1 MSFGERFGV
10 AIGFIVVCDLI
21 WISVNVKK
29 NWGIYFE
36 VKNTFEIKNTS
47 EVTYTSKK
55 IGLLFFN
62 AIICWVA
69 SALYIA
75 GHTYDDVGTAFGE
88 GAWLGSLVYAVFN
101 LTTSVVAPN
110 WRAHGF
116 FLPIVD
122 TMWGTILFGSASAF
136 VSAVS

>member
-1 MSFGERFGV
+1 MNFGERFGV
-10 AIGFIVVCDLI
+10 ALGVIIFCDFI
-21 WISVNVKK
+21 WISVNVIK
-29 NWGIYFE
+29 NWGIYFK
-36 VKNTFEIKNTS
+36 VKDTFEIKNTS
-47 EVTYTSKK
+47 EVIYMSKK
-55 IGLLFFN
+55 IWLLISSS
-62 AIICWVA
+62 IICWVA

-75 GHTYDDVGTAFGE
+75 GHPYDDVGTAFGE

-101 LTTSVVAPN
+101 LTTLVVAPN

-116 FLPIVD
+116 LLPIVD

>member
-10 AIGFIVVCDLI
+10 ALGVIGVCDFI
-21 WISVNVKK
+21 WILVNVKW
-29 NWGIYFE
+29 NRGIYFE

-47 EVTYTSKK
+47 EVTYMSKK

-62 AIICWVA
+62 AIICWVT

-110 WRAHGF
+110 WREHGF
-116 FLPIVD
+116 LLPIVD

>member
-1 MSFGERFGV
+1 MSFGDRLGV
-10 AIGFIVVCDLI
+10 AFGFIFVCDLI
-21 WISVNVKK
+21 WIYVNVKL
-29 NWGIYFE
+29 GIYFE
-36 VKNTFEIKNTS
+36 VKKTFGYLNPW
-47 EVTYTSKK
+47 
-55 IGLLFFN
+55 LFLN
-62 AIICWVA
+62 AIICWFA

-75 GHTYDDVGTAFGE
+75 GHTYNDVGTAFGE

-116 FLPIVD
+116 LLPIVD

-136 VSAVS
+136 VSAMS

>member
-1 MSFGERFGV
+1 MSFRDRFGV
-10 AIGFIVVCDLI
+10 AIGFIFVCDLI
-21 WISVNVKK
+21 WIYVNVKC
-29 NWGIYFE
+29 NRGIYFE
-36 VKNTFEIKNTS
+36 VEKTVGKL
-47 EVTYTSKK
+47 KK
-55 IGLLFFN
+55 RLIWN

-75 GHTYDDVGTAFGE
+75 GHPYDNVGTAFGE
-88 GAWLGSLVYAVFN
+88 GAWLGSLVYEVFN

-110 WRAHGF
+110 WRENGF
-116 FLPIVD
+116 LLPIVD

>member
-1 MSFGERFGV
+1 MSFRDRFGV
-10 AIGFIVVCDLI
+10 AIGFIFVCDLI
-21 WISVNVKK
+21 WIYVNVK
-29 NWGIYFE
+29 WGIYLE
-36 VKNTFEIKNTS
+36 VEKTFGDLKRRLIW
-47 EVTYTSKK
+47 
-55 IGLLFFN
+55 N
-62 AIICWVA
+62 AIICWFA

-75 GHTYDDVGTAFGE
+75 GHPYDNVGTAFGE

-110 WRAHGF
+110 WRENGF
-116 FLPIVD
+116 LLPIVD

>member
-1 MSFGERFGV
+1 MRFGDRLGV
-10 AIGFIVVCDLI
+10 AFGVITLCDLI
-21 WISVNVKK
+21 WISANVK
-29 NWGIYFE
+29 WGIYSK
-36 VKNTFEIKNTS
+36 VQKTFGDLNS
-47 EVTYTSKK
+47 
-55 IGLLFFN
+55 LLYFN
-62 AIICWVA
+62 AITCWVA

-75 GHTYDDVGTAFGE
+75 GHPYDDVGTAFGE

-101 LTTSVVAPN
+101 LTTTVVAPN

-136 VSAVS
+136 VTAVS

>member
-1 MSFGERFGV
+1 MSFGERLGV

-21 WISVNVKK
+21 WISVNVKW
-29 NWGIYFE
+29 NRGIYFE
-36 VKNTFEIKNTS
+36 VEKTFGYLNP
-47 EVTYTSKK
+47 
-55 IGLLFFN
+55 LLFFN

-75 GHTYDDVGTAFGE
+75 GHPYDDVGTAFGE

-110 WRAHGF
+110 WREHGF
-116 FLPIVD
+116 LLPIVD

>member
-1 MSFGERFGV
+1 MSFRDRFGV
-10 AIGFIVVCDLI
+10 AIGFIFVCDLI
-21 WISVNVKK
+21 WIYVNVKC
-29 NWGIYFE
+29 NRGIYFE
-36 VKNTFEIKNTS
+36 VEKTFGKL
-47 EVTYTSKK
+47 KK
-55 IGLLFFN
+55 RLIWN

-75 GHTYDDVGTAFGE
+75 GHPYDNVGTAFGE

-110 WRAHGF
+110 WRENGF
-116 FLPIVD
+116 LLPIVD

>member
-1 MSFGERFGV
+1 MSFRDRFGV
-10 AIGFIVVCDLI
+10 AIGFIFVCDLI
-21 WISVNVKK
+21 WIYVNVK
-29 NWGIYFE
+29 WGIYLE
-36 VKNTFEIKNTS
+36 VEKTFGDLKRRLIW
-47 EVTYTSKK
+47 
-55 IGLLFFN
+55 N
-62 AIICWVA
+62 AIICWFA

-75 GHTYDDVGTAFGE
+75 GHTYDNVGTAFGE

-110 WRAHGF
+110 WRENGF
-116 FLPIVD
+116 LLPIVD